1 MAEFAKIIV
10 ATHKKYDMPKD
21 KIYLPVRVGAALAD
35 DDFGYQRDDEGENI
49 SKKNPYYCELTGLY
63 WAWKNCNAKYIGLVH
78 YRRHLGM
85 KKTLATT
92 PARRMKK
99 VLNEAQLR
107 LLLADNDIILPK
119 KRNYYVVNLYAHY
132 ANTMYVEPLDELR
145 KIIMSDYPEYY
156 AEMRKL
162 EKRKT
167 AHIFNMFVMRKDIL
181 DGYCTWLF
189 EILGK
194 LEKKIDATEYNAFHA
209 RVFGRLSE
217 WLLDVYIRTNKLK
230 FVEVPVINI
239 EGENFVKKGVGYVT
253 SKALG
258 RQYEKSY

>member
-1 MAEFAKIIV
+1 MSEFAKIII

-63 WAWKNCNAKYIGLVH
+63 WAWKNCDAKYIGLVH
-78 YRRHLGM
+78 YRRHLGI

-99 VLNEAQLR
+99 VLTEAQLR

-119 KRNYYVVNLYAHY
+119 KRNYFVINLYSHY
-132 ANTMYVEPLDELR
+132 ESTLYVEPLDAVR
-145 KIIMSDYPEYY
+145 KIIMEDYPEYY

-167 AHIFNMFVMRKDIL
+167 AHLFNMFIMRKDIL
-181 DGYCTWLF
+181 DDYCSWLF
-189 EILGK
+189 EVLGK
-194 LEKKIDATEYNAFHA
+194 LEKTTNPKEYDAFHA
-209 RVFGRLSE
+209 RFYGRISE
-217 WLLDVYIRTNKLK
+217 LLLDVYVRTKNLK
-230 FVEVPVINI
+230 YAEVPVINI
-239 EGENFVKKGVGYVT
+239 EGENLVKKGVGYAT
-253 SKALG
+253 SKVFG
-258 RQYEKSY
+258 KKYERSY